1 MLPERAQDL
10 ALPEC
15 MRFRLAIKKC
25 QPQFIIASSLVIN
38 GIIGFDFS
46 ADNARISS
54 LTWPR
59 MDCVLI
65 QPKYD
70 KKWENMQLDSRA
82 NKYRFCQLVG
92 DFYSYI

>member
-1 MLPERAQDL
+1 MIHLVCIPPALLPSSHDSVLPLVGSQSNKQHDLIVPMLPERAQDL

-54 LTWPR
+54 LT
-59 MDCVLI
+59 
-65 QPKYD
+65 
-70 KKWENMQLDSRA
+70 
-82 NKYRFCQLVG
+82 
-92 DFYSYI
+92 